1 MFLNRSITTQFIGVF
16 VVSVLLVVGS
26 FYLVLDS
33 VYHSELKKQAE
44 TVADNVDAF
53 GSWVSQYGRVWV
65 RDDNKSYLGQVTLV
79 SATEPAVGT
88 TAAATPPADVWHF
101 YSKNPAL
108 AQREFSE
115 VVEKSASPAKFR
127 VTSHNVMNPGNKP
140 DAFETRALE
149 RIRANHLTEYYEVL
163 PDSFRYARTLYEKA
177 SCLTCHA
184 SAERAPADVRERYGT
199 ENGFGFKEG
208 EVAGI
213 ISVKLPSR
221 SFWQVTRDVLGPLQ
235 IGLLVAAFLISV
247 VFIQFAVVRP
257 IKRVTAAAE
266 RISVGQAAELG
277 SAKLKRTSGNEI
289 HQLILATERLR
300 ASLMLAIQ
308 RAAKKTAPPSASPP
322 QGGSPGPSGE

>member
-1 MFLNRSITTQFIGVF
+1 MFLNRSITTQFIAVF

-79 SATEPAVGT
+79 SATEPVLT
-88 TAAATPPADVWHF
+88 TAAAGTPATADVWHF

-108 AQREFSE
+108 AQREYSE

-127 VTSHNVMNPGNKP
+127 VTSHNVMNPNNKP

-149 RIRANHLTEYYEVL
+149 RIRTNHLTEYYEVL
-163 PDSFRYARTLYEKA
+163 PDSFRYARTLYEKS

-184 SAERAPADVRERYGT
+184 SAASAPADVRERYGT

-213 ISVKLPSR
+213 ISVNGPSR
-221 SFWQVTRDVLGPLQ
+221 SFWQVTRDVVGPLQ
-235 IGLLVAAFLISV
+235 IALLLSGFVISV

-257 IKRVTAAAE
+257 IRRVTAAAE
-266 RISVGQAAELG
+266 RISVGQPAELG
-277 SAKLKRTSGNEI
+277 SAQLKRTSGNEI

-308 RAAKKTAPPSASPP
+308 RASKKSAPQPSASPP
-322 QGGSPGPSGE
+322 EQR

>member
-1 MFLNRSITTQFIGVF
+1 MFLNRSITTQFTVVF
-16 VVSVLLVVGS
+16 VVALLLVVGS

-33 VYHSELKKQAE
+33 VYRNELKSQAE

-65 RDDNKSYLGQVTLV
+65 RDNDKSFLGKVTLV
-79 SATEPAVGT
+79 SAPDPAAG
-88 TAAATPPADVWHF
+88 ASATSAPADLWHF

-115 VVEKSASPAKFR
+115 VVEKSPSPAKFR
-127 VTSHNVMNPGNKP
+127 VTSHNFMNPVNKP
-140 DAFETRALE
+140 DAFETRALD
-149 RIRANHLTEYYEVL
+149 RIRAGHLTEYYEVL

-177 SCLTCHA
+177 SCLGCHA
-184 SAERAPADVRERYGT
+184 SAESAPADVRERYGT
-199 ENGFGFKEG
+199 QNGFGFKEG

-213 ISVKLPSR
+213 ISVRLPIR
-221 SFWQVTRDVLGPLQ
+221 SFWAVTRDVLGPVQ
-235 IGLLVAAFLISV
+235 IALLVSAFLVAV

-266 RISVGQAAELG
+266 RISVGQSADLG
-277 SAKLKRTSGNEI
+277 SARLKRTSGNEM

-308 RAAKKTAPPSASPP
+308 RARKTAPPAPPSSPA
-322 QGGSPGPSGE
+322 GE

>member
-1 MFLNRSITTQFIGVF
+1 MFLNRSITTQFTVVF
-16 VVSVLLVVGS
+16 VVALLLVIGS

-33 VYHSELKKQAE
+33 VYRNELKSQAE

-65 RDDNKSYLGQVTLV
+65 RDNDKSFLGKVTLV
-79 SATEPAVGT
+79 SAPDP
-88 TAAATPPADVWHF
+88 AAATAANGAPVPADVWHF

-115 VVEKSASPAKFR
+115 VVEKSPSPAKFR
-127 VTSHNVMNPGNKP
+127 VTSHNFMNPVNKP
-140 DAFETRALE
+140 DTFETRALD

-177 SCLTCHA
+177 SCLGCHA
-184 SAERAPADVRERYGT
+184 SADSAPADVRERYGT

-213 ISVKLPSR
+213 ISVRLPIR
-221 SFWQVTRDVLGPLQ
+221 SFWAVTRDVLGPVQ
-235 IGLLVAAFLISV
+235 IALLVSAFLVAVI
-247 VFIQFAVVRP
+247 FIQFAVVRP

-266 RISVGQAAELG
+266 RISVGQSADLG
-277 SAKLKRTSGNEI
+277 SARLKRTSGNEM

-308 RAAKKTAPPSASPP
+308 RASKRAAPPAPP
-322 QGGSPGPSGE
+322 PGPAGE

>member
-1 MFLNRSITTQFIGVF
+1 MFLNRSITTQFIVVF

-33 VYHSELKKQAE
+33 VYHTELKKQAE

-79 SATEPAVGT
+79 SAAEPA
-88 TAAATPPADVWHF
+88 AAATAAGTPAAVDVWHF

-115 VVEKSASPAKFR
+115 VVEKSTSPAKFR
-127 VTSHNVMNPGNKP
+127 VTSHNVMNPNNKP

-213 ISVKLPSR
+213 ISVRLPSR
-221 SFWQVTRDVLGPLQ
+221 SFWQVTRDVVGPLQ
-235 IGLLVAAFLISV
+235 IALLVSAFLISV

-257 IKRVTAAAE
+257 IRRVTAAAE
-266 RISVGQAAELG
+266 RISVGQPADLA
-277 SAKLKRTSGNEI
+277 SAKLTRASGNEI

-308 RAAKKTAPPSASPP
+308 RAVKKSTPPAAPPP
-322 QGGSPGPSGE
+322 PGPAGE

>member
-1 MFLNRSITTQFIGVF
+1 MFLNRSITTQFIAVF

-79 SATEPAVGT
+79 SATEPSLVAAPAGT
-88 TAAATPPADVWHF
+88 SAAADVWHF

-108 AQREFSE
+108 AQREYSE

-127 VTSHNVMNPGNKP
+127 VTSHNVMNPNNKP

-163 PDSFRYARTLYEKA
+163 PDSFRYARTLYE
-177 SCLTCHA
+177 
-184 SAERAPADVRERYGT
+184 
-199 ENGFGFKEG
+199 
-208 EVAGI
+208 
-213 ISVKLPSR
+213 
-221 SFWQVTRDVLGPLQ
+221 
-235 IGLLVAAFLISV
+235 
-247 VFIQFAVVRP
+247 
-257 IKRVTAAAE
+257 
-266 RISVGQAAELG
+266 
-277 SAKLKRTSGNEI
+277 
-289 HQLILATERLR
+289 
-300 ASLMLAIQ
+300 
-308 RAAKKTAPPSASPP
+308 
-322 QGGSPGPSGE
+322 

>member
-1 MFLNRSITTQFIGVF
+1 MLLSRSITTQFAIVF
-16 VVSVLLVVGS
+16 VLALLLVIGS

-33 VYHSELKKQAE
+33 VYRNELKSQAE

-79 SATEPAVGT
+79 TAPDATGT
-88 TAAATPPADVWHF
+88 PADVWHF

-127 VTSHNVMNPGNKP
+127 VTSHNFMNPVNKP
-140 DAFETRALE
+140 DDFEAGALE
-149 RIRANHLTEYYEVL
+149 RIRANHLAEYYEMS
-163 PDSFRYARTLYEKA
+163 PDSFRFARTLYVKA

-184 SAERAPADVRERYGT
+184 SAENAPADVKIRYGT
-199 ENGFGFKEG
+199 EHGFGFKEG

-213 ISVKLPSR
+213 ISVRLPVR
-221 SFWQVTRDVLGPLQ
+221 SFWKVTGDVVGPLQ
-235 IGLLVAAFLISV
+235 IGLLVSAFLV
-247 VFIQFAVVRP
+247 AVLFIQFAVVRP
-257 IKRVTAAAE
+257 IKRVTRAAE
-266 RISVGQAAELG
+266 RISVGQQADLGAAG
-277 SAKLKRTSGNEI
+277 LKRTSANEI

-300 ASLMLAIQ
+300 ASLALAMQ
-308 RAAKKTAPPSASPP
+308 RLVKKSNPPA
-322 QGGSPGPSGE
+322 